1 MIQRQ
6 KLKLIILNKLLK
18 MFKNKNLSHNFI
30 NKSENNKQKIKKTR
44 LAKQNQMI
52 LNKIRSNKKIRR
64 S

>member
-1 MIQRQ
+1 
-6 KLKLIILNKLLK
+6 